1 MSKFFIPKE
10 NIKEDTITITGGDV
24 AHISRVLRMGR
35 EICLP
40 CATEKAWTMKRK

>member
-35 EICLP
+35 GRYAYLVQR
-40 CATEKAWTMKRK
+40 KRHGL